1 MDRAV
6 MTRRFVHCLVAV
18 TPVYYLIPAELS
30 VSPLMRWH
38 LLVAFFAAI
47 TLFES
52 VRLWRMATFFG
63 LRPHERHSIASFA
76 WAAAGITLALWS
88 MPWEVATPVLIGMGI
103 VDPLAGELRRVKR
116 ARWLQILPPLAAYVV
131 ICMIA
136 FVTFTDAPIP
146 ELVAIS
152 CLGAVLAVVAER
164 RRIPYVDDDF
174 LMIIVPGIVMSLL
187 WLAL

>member
-6 MTRRFVHCLVAV
+6 LTRRLAHSLLAIA
-18 TPVYYLIPAELS
+18 PVYYLIPVDLP
-30 VSPLMRWH
+30 VSPLKRWH
-38 LLVAFFAAI
+38 LLIIFFVAVA
-47 TLFES
+47 LFES
-52 VRLWRMATFFG
+52 VRLWKGVTFFG
-63 LRPHERHSIASFA
+63 FRPHERNSIASYA
-76 WAAAGITLALWS
+76 WAVAGITLALWL
-88 MPWEVATPVLIGMGI
+88 MPWEVATPVLVGMGL
-103 VDPLAGELRRVKR
+103 VDPLAGELRRVKP
-116 ARWLQILPPLAAYVV
+116 ARWLQILPPLAAYVA

-136 FVTFTDAPIP
+136 FVTLTDAPIP

-164 RRIPYVDDDF
+164 QRIPYVDDDF